1 MASNGFIPQTT
12 LTAANTHTIPVSTVP
27 VPPEEVL
34 FRRKTAPQRYE
45 EIDFY
50 WAERNLGHNRSLPD
64 SELLKAIHTYASD
77 FYDHA
82 TIDKRQGDFRSMD
95 ETALLALGILLEEA
109 AKETLGATGDLA
121 FVEGEEEDDGESIGG
136 SSGPDHRIKVKAKSD
151 GRGEKSKTSEETRE
165 RKRRKLDAEGRKG
178 VYDVAVR

>member
-1 MASNGFIPQTT
+1 MASNGFILQSAFTATT
-12 LTAANTHTIPVSTVP
+12 THTISASTVP

-50 WAERNLGHNRSLPD
+50 WAERNLTLDRPLPD
-64 SELLKAIHTYASD
+64 SDLLKAIHTYASN
-77 FYDHA
+77 FYDRA
-82 TIDKRQGDFRSMD
+82 TIDKGQGDYGSMD

-121 FVEGEEEDDGESIGG
+121 FIEGEEKDDGERLGG
-136 SSGPDHRIKVKAKSD
+136 SSEQDLEAKVMGKSS
-151 GRGEKSKTSEETRE
+151 GRGKKSKDSEATRK
-165 RKRRKLDAEGRKG
+165 RKRRKLDKEEIVE
-178 VYDVAVR
+178 VYDIAVR